1 MDIAAVVDIG
11 HQALWMVVLISAPL
25 LGVSLAVGLVIGIIQ
40 AATSINEQTLSFI
53 PKLAALAIT
62 LALVGGWQLATW
74 WTTHA
79 VCFSAFPRCL
89 PKRRTSG
96 KHHEPAGRRH
106 HRKVL
111 YLFVAYAAH
120 IGAALVGADFFIA
133 GSQYPHARAGGRGAD
148 MDDLPLV

>member
-62 LALVGGWQLATW
+62 LALVGGWQLATLVDY
-74 WTTHA
+74 TRA
-79 VCFSAFPRCL
+79 
-89 PKRRTSG
+89 
-96 KHHEPAGRRH
+96 
-106 HRKVL
+106 
-111 YLFVAYAAH
+111 LFQR
-120 IGAALVGADFFIA
+120 IPALVA
-133 GSQYPHARAGGRGAD
+133 
-148 MDDLPLV
+148 